1 MKITFDGWPWQHTS
15 THWANQVDK
24 TVGERWGWNPFKVKG
39 MGRFGGGWAFKFGIL
54 LIPELV
60 YVVRYGGEF
69 LYVVTHHLFASVDY
83 FRHVVYGKSSSE
95 HLV

>member
-39 MGRFGGGWAFKFGIL
+39 MGRFGGGWAFKFGITASSGL
-54 LIPELV
+54 RD
-60 YVVRYGGEF
+60 VVIDLAIGSIRITKKKGGI
-69 LYVVTHHLFASVDY
+69 
-83 FRHVVYGKSSSE
+83 
-95 HLV
+95 